1 MAKKRVGIYIAMM
14 VGDDMKVFPKLRLT
28 LRIVHGNCMTKVI
41 HLNYLRFKFI
51 SVKKQ
56 LTWSIHEDGVLTSF
70 LRQLRTNFGSIF
82 TSYWLLNN

>member
-14 VGDDMKVFPKLRLT
+14 VGDDMKVFPKLRLA
-28 LRIVHGNCMTKVI
+28 LRIVHGNYMTKVI

-56 LTWSIHEDGVLTSF
+56 LTWSIHEEGVLTSF
-70 LRQLRTNFGSIF
+70 LRLDSLEQILVQFSLVIGF
-82 TSYWLLNN
+82 